1 MNYGFIID
9 NRKCIGCHACTVACK
24 AEHEVPVG
32 VNRTWVKYIEK
43 GEFPNTRRLFSVMRC
58 NHCDDAPCVEI
69 CPTKALFTRPDGI
82 VDFDNRRCIG
92 CKACMQAC
100 PYDAL
105 YINPDTHTAAK
116 CNYCAHRVDIGLE
129 PACVIVCPEQAIV
142 SGDVDDP
149 SSAISRLLAR
159 EEVTARKTEKGTY
172 PKLFYIDGDEV
183 SLNPTL
189 ARPSRDYMWSSQSKG
204 VGHFARYAEHRVGKT
219 DDTVLVPEDTGDG
232 RMQQAGLGVLEE
244 QTRRVYDAPEKGAV
258 WGWPVAA
265 YVWTKAIATG
275 AFLVVFLA
283 AALGAPVDAATQWAG
298 FWAAFLFL
306 ALTGVLLV
314 VDLDRPGRFLYVLLR
329 PNWTSWLVRGGYAL
343 LLYGAMLSLVGLS
356 TVMQWNL
363 TGRLALWGTAVFAM
377 VAAVYTAFL
386 FAQGKGRDF
395 WQSPLLPLHM
405 LVQSLMAGAAASLLI
420 AWFLPTTVEWA
431 SFLRVLLQGSIILNI
446 VLVVLELF
454 TRHATEDAGR
464 AARMIVD
471 GRFRTTFWI
480 GAIAL
485 GHVIPFVV
493 LWNSV
498 TSLWPLA
505 AVFALI
511 GIYLMDH
518 IWVRAPQLV
527 PLS

>member
-1 MNYGFIID
+1 
-9 NRKCIGCHACTVACK
+9 
-24 AEHEVPVG
+24 
-32 VNRTWVKYIEK
+32 
-43 GEFPNTRRLFSVMRC
+43 
-58 NHCDDAPCVEI
+58 
-69 CPTKALFTRPDGI
+69 
-82 VDFDNRRCIG
+82 
-92 CKACMQAC
+92 
-100 PYDAL
+100 
-105 YINPDTHTAAK
+105 
-116 CNYCAHRVDIGLE
+116 
-129 PACVIVCPEQAIV
+129 
-142 SGDVDDP
+142 
-149 SSAISRLLAR
+149 
-159 EEVTARKTEKGTY
+159 
-172 PKLFYIDGDEV
+172 
-183 SLNPTL
+183 
-189 ARPSRDYMWSSQSKG
+189 
-204 VGHFARYAEHRVGKT
+204 
-219 DDTVLVPEDTGDG
+219 
-232 RMQQAGLGVLEE
+232 
-244 QTRRVYDAPEKGAV
+244 
-258 WGWPVAA
+258 
-265 YVWTKAIATG
+265 
-275 AFLVVFLA
+275 
-283 AALGAPVDAATQWAG
+283 
-298 FWAAFLFL
+298 
-306 ALTGVLLV
+306 
-314 VDLDRPGRFLYVLLR
+314 
-329 PNWTSWLVRGGYAL
+329 
-343 LLYGAMLSLVGLS
+343 MLSLVGLS